1 MCKWTPAI
9 QTHVV
14 QASVV
19 YVYLNLSEASGCFN
33 CVNKIQLDIQ
43 PHSNKM

>member
-14 QASVV
+14 QGSVV
-19 YVYLNLSEASGCFN
+19 YVYLDLSEVSDCFN
-33 CVNKIQLDIQ
+33 CVNKIQLNIQ
-43 PHSNKM
+43 PRSNKM